1 MNKGELINNIS
12 ESGQMPRAA
21 ARRALDRVLSIMT
34 SAMKNG
40 EKVTISGFGSFRV
53 VDRAAQKGRNPQTG
67 KPITIP
73 ARRVVK
79 FKPARKLAERVGE
92 QEITITQKN

>member
-1 MNKGELINNIS
+1 MNKGELIASIS
-12 ESGQMPRAA
+12 ESGQMTRAT
-21 ARRALDRVLSIMT
+21 ARKALDTVLTAMA
-34 SAMKNG
+34 SAMENG
-40 EKVTISGFGSFRV
+40 EKVTISGFGSFKV

-79 FKPARKLAERVGE
+79 FKPAKKLA
-92 QEITITQKN
+92 QKVD

>member
-1 MNKGELINNIS
+1 MNKGELIANIS
-12 ESGQMPRAA
+12 ESGQMTRAA
-21 ARRALDRVLSIMT
+21 ARKALDTVLATMA
-34 SAMKNG
+34 SAMQKG

-53 VDRAAQKGRNPQTG
+53 IDRAPQRGRNPQTG

-79 FKPARKLAERVGE
+79 FKPAKKLAKRMD
-92 QEITITQKN
+92 